1 MCKKLSQKALSCTGS
16 FVHTA
21 KQLTWFHSNTMQN
34 TKVFTILQYFSKYE
48 LNSLRKFVL
57 SPYFNVNEDLMRLF
71 DLYLALL
78 DKPDRE
84 ISREEAWQQ
93 IVIDGRPY
101 DDVRYRKYNSDLL
114 KLVEAFLA
122 QKVYEENPIREA
134 NHLIEAVSRRKMV
147 KLYNTVMSSAR
158 RLSDRQHY
166 KSAQYY
172 YYQYQ
177 IEKNYYEILIHGQKR
192 LDKTNVEY
200 IVENLDRFYLAEK
213 LRYYCSVLTTKYIHS
228 HEYKLLFLEEI
239 VGHVEQYGYHD
250 VPAISIFYQIYL
262 TITQSE
268 ERRHFDA
275 LITLINEHIS
285 LFPKDEALEIYTY
298 SLNYCIR
305 NINQGK
311 HTWLQ
316 EYVDLY
322 EQILKNEIIDFGD
335 EEYGPWHFKNIV
347 TAASRLGR
355 LAWVEKFI
363 YKYYQTLP
371 PDYRENALSFN
382 LAQLNFY
389 KKNYGEVI
397 SLLHRVEYEDFTYN
411 LNSKVYLMLSYYE
424 LDEIEPLLSLMD
436 SFRVY
441 LQRNTKIPAARKR
454 NYGNLI
460 KYLKKLTRIY
470 PGDKE
475 ALNKLLKE
483 MDEQEGT
490 IVNAPWL
497 REKIAEMM

>member
-1 MCKKLSQKALSCTGS
+1 
-16 FVHTA
+16 
-21 KQLTWFHSNTMQN
+21 MQN
-34 TKVFTILQYFSKYE
+34 TKVFSILQYFSKYE
-48 LNSLRKFVL
+48 LNSLRKFVQ
-57 SPYFNVNEDLMRLF
+57 SPYFNVNEDLMRLY

-78 DKPDRE
+78 EKPDPVLD
-84 ISREEAWQQ
+84 REEAWRT
-93 IVIDGRPY
+93 IVGDGRAY

-114 KLVEAFLA
+114 KLVEAYLA

-134 NHLIEAVSRRKMV
+134 NHLIEAVSRRKMI

-158 RLSDRQHY
+158 RLSDRQLY

-239 VGHVEQYGYHD
+239 VSHVELYDYTN

-262 TITQSE
+262 TITRTEDRSY
-268 ERRHFDA
+268 FD
-275 LITLINEHIS
+275 TLIQLIHDHIG

-298 SLNYCIR
+298 ALNYCIR

-311 HTWLQ
+311 KEWLQ

-322 EQILKNEIIDFGD
+322 EQMLKNEIIEFGD

-347 TAASRLGR
+347 TAASRLDR
-355 LAWVEKFI
+355 FAWVERFI
-363 YKYYQTLP
+363 NKYYQQLP
-371 PDYRENALSFN
+371 QAYRDNALSFN
-382 LAQLNFY
+382 LAQLNFH

-436 SFRVY
+436 SFRIY
-441 LQRNTKIPAARKR
+441 LQRNTKIPANRKR

-460 KYLKKLTRIY
+460 KFLKKLTRIY
-470 PGDKE
+470 PGDKA
-475 ALNKLLKE
+475 ALERLSKE
-483 MDEQEGT
+483 MDEHEGA

-497 REKIAEMM
+497 REKIAELM

>member
-1 MCKKLSQKALSCTGS
+1 
-16 FVHTA
+16 
-21 KQLTWFHSNTMQN
+21 MQN
-34 TKVFTILQYFSKYE
+34 TKVFTILQYFNKYE
-48 LNSLRKFVL
+48 LNNLRKFVL

-71 DLYLALL
+71 DLYQMLI
-78 DKPDRE
+78 DKPE
-84 ISREEAWQQ
+84 TVMSKEEAWS
-93 IVIDGRPY
+93 IVVNETDKTY

-114 KLVEAFLA
+114 KLVEGYLA

-166 KSAQYY
+166 KSAQFY

-213 LRYYCSVLTTKYIHS
+213 LRYYCSVLSTKYIHS

-239 VGHVEQYGYHD
+239 VGHVEQYGYKD
-250 VPAISIFYQIYL
+250 VPAISIFYQIYRSL
-262 TITQSE
+262 IQTETLH
-268 ERRHFDA
+268 HFDE
-275 LITLINEHIS
+275 LKTLINKYIH

-298 SLNYCIR
+298 ALNYCIR

-311 HTWLQ
+311 TDYLN

-322 EQILKNEIIDFGD
+322 DQILKNEIIDFGD
-335 EEYGPWHFKNIV
+335 EETGPWHFKNIV

-355 LAWVEKFI
+355 LNWIEKFI

-389 KKNYGEVI
+389 KKNFGEVI

-424 LDEIEPLLSLMD
+424 LDEIEPLHSLMD

-441 LQRNTKIPAARKR
+441 LQRNTKIPLTRKR
-454 NYGNLI
+454 NYMNLI
-460 KYLKKLTRIY
+460 KFLKKLTKIY

-475 ALNKLLKE
+475 GLEKLSKE
-483 MDEQEGT
+483 MDEHEGT

-497 REKIAEMM
+497 KEKIAELI